1 MMIKPIVLFVVALFL
16 MPLVSADD
24 EADVT
29 VYLVSA
35 AALPVGNANIT
46 LRDASDNTTIASVL
60 SDNTTGLATFEDV
73 NSTDYPEFNFKIVY
87 PSSSYTA
94 SLTNVSCDSSPLLN
108 DFGSVSV
115 VVTNT
120 LGEYLEA
127 QDGSVFVTETADSDK
142 KIIVFNTTCRTGEQF
157 IDDDGNWVSF
167 TQCPV
172 SDSRGNYNYVFPV
185 LEKDGFFYNENYTVH
200 VVINGLEESCN
211 FTTALPRHVDA
222 DKWAAFGKQL
232 GGVVFV
238 MVFIILSYLVIRRMK
253 WRVN

>member
-1 MMIKPIVLFVVALFL
+1 MIKPIALFVVLLFL
-16 MPLVSADD
+16 VSVACAATDVTN
-24 EADVT
+24 VT

-60 SDNTTGLATFEDV
+60 SDNTTGLALFESI
-73 NSTDYPEFNFKIVY
+73 NSTDYPEFNFKVAY

-94 SLTNVSCDSSPLLN
+94 SLDNISCDSSVMLN

-127 QDGSVFVTETADSDK
+127 QDGSVFVTEAADSDK
-142 KIIVFNTTCRTGEQF
+142 KIIVFDTKCRTGEQF
-157 IDDDGNWVSF
+157 IDDDGNWVSY
-167 TQCPV
+167 TDCPL

-185 LEKDGFFYNENYTVH
+185 MESDGFFYDVNYTVH

-211 FTTALPRHVDA
+211 FSTALPRHVDA
-222 DKWAAFGKQL
+222 DKWAALGKQL
-232 GGVVFV
+232 GGIVFV
-238 MVFIILSYLVIRRMK
+238 IVFIILSYLVVRRVK
-253 WRVN
+253 